1 MKALLHS
8 TVHASGLN
16 CVVPRSHTGRML
28 PRHALSA
35 RHLTGFG
42 ATQGFTTDS

>member
-8 TVHASGLN
+8 TVHASGLS
-16 CVVPRSHTGRML
+16 CVVPRSHMPNML

-35 RHLTGFG
+35 RRLAGLG